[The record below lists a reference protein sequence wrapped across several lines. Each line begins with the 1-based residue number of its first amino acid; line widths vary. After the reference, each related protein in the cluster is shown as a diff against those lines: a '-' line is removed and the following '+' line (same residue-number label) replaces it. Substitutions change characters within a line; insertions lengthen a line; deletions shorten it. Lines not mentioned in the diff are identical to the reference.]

1 MIRMT
6 KKMISTAVF
15 LFLLCQVGIAQKT
28 FTSEKYYYAFE
39 ATADIEVYDTES
51 DRVVGYEN
59 DDLAVDTEIFYPN
72 EVAKDYF
79 LNLGKTTEVIA
90 SQLSLYKVRTA
101 QRLNTVSQG
110 YYVRAT
116 DIDGDTETPVFVVV
130 MFHPE
135 KKIIYE
141 TTIYCYDQ
149 DTEAGEK
156 IAQSFRLLY

>member
-1 MIRMT
+1 MT
-6 KKMISTAVF
+6 KKIICTTFF
-15 LFLLCQVGIAQKT
+15 LFLIFQIGVAQKT
-28 FTSEKYYYAFE
+28 FGSEKYYYSFE
-39 ATADIEVYDTES
+39 ATADIELYDTES

-72 EVAKDYF
+72 EVATDYF

-101 QRLNTVSQG
+101 QRLTTVNQG

-116 DIDGDTETPVFVVV
+116 DIDGETETPVFLVV
-130 MFHPE
+130 MYHPE

-141 TTIYCYDQ
+141 TTIYCYDNGE
-149 DTEAGEK
+149 EAGEK
-156 IAQSFRLLY
+156 IAQSFRLRY

>member
-1 MIRMT
+1 MT
-6 KKMISTAVF
+6 KKIICTTFF
-15 LFLLCQVGIAQKT
+15 LFLIFQIGVAQTT
-28 FTSEKYYYAFE
+28 FTSEKYYYSFE
-39 ATADIEVYDTES
+39 ATADIELYDTES

-72 EVAKDYF
+72 EVATDYF

-101 QRLNTVSQG
+101 QRLTTVSQG

-116 DIDGDTETPVFVVV
+116 DIDGETETPVFVVV
-130 MFHPE
+130 MYHPE

-141 TTIYCYDQ
+141 TTIYCYDN
-149 DTEAGEK
+149 DIEAGEK
-156 IAQSFRLLY
+156 IAQSFRLRY

>member
-1 MIRMT
+1 MIC
-6 KKMISTAVF
+6 TAVF
-15 LFLLCQVGIAQKT
+15 LFVCCQIGLAQKT
-28 FTSEKYYYAFE
+28 FTSEKYYYSFD
-39 ATADIEVYDTES
+39 ATADIELYDTES
-51 DRVVGYEN
+51 VRVVGYEN

-72 EVAKDYF
+72 EVASDYF
-79 LNLGKTTEVIA
+79 LNLAKTTEVIA

-101 QRLNTVSQG
+101 QKLTTVSQG

-130 MFHPE
+130 MYHPE

-141 TTIYCYDQ
+141 TTVYCYDL

-156 IAQSFRLLY
+156 IAQSFRLTY

>member
-1 MIRMT
+1 MCIRD
-6 KKMISTAVF
+6 S
-15 LFLLCQVGIAQKT
+15 
-28 FTSEKYYYAFE
+28 
-39 ATADIEVYDTES
+39 
-51 DRVVGYEN
+51 
-59 DDLAVDTEIFYPN
+59 
-72 EVAKDYF
+72 
-79 LNLGKTTEVIA
+79 

-101 QRLNTVSQG
+101 QKLSTVSQG

-116 DIDGDTETPVFVVV
+116 DIDGDIETPVFVVV

-156 IAQSFRLLY
+156 IAQSFRLRY